1 MGTGIYGGFGNT
13 EGVVENNTREKAKL
27 IAELKKS
34 GVKFTEQDIVFI
46 TKDKTGQIVWLEK
59 GNIY

>member
-27 IAELKKS
+27 IAELKKKW
-34 GVKFTEQDIVFI
+34 GK
-46 TKDKTGQIVWLEK
+46 
-59 GNIY
+59 IYRARYCVYYER